1 MRLID
6 ADVANACEIPVNFD
20 YIEPADIQEW
30 IDKQPTIDPIYA
42 TGGCYCRECRYHTY
56 DREFERHWCDRT
68 TGSCKVEF
76 NGYCSYG
83 VRREGEENERID

>member
-30 IDKQPTIDPIYA
+30 IDKQPTIDPVHA
-42 TGGCYCRECRYHTY
+42 AGVCYCRECAKFSRYTQNN
-56 DREFERHWCDRT
+56 RNFGICQRHNSEVGEND
-68 TGSCKVEF
+68 F
-76 NGYCSYG
+76 CSYG
-83 VRREGEENERID
+83 VRREGDRNGDH